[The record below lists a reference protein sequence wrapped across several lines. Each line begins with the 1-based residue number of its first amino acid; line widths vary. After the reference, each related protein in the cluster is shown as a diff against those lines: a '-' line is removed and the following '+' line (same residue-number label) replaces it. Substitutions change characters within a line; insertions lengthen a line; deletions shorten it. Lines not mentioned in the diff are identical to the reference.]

1 MAASRYDHQDK
12 GRKSVGEFI
21 EVQSPDGPFEAFLSL
36 PAAEV
41 APAIV
46 VLAEIYNVNA
56 WVRGVCDLLAQ
67 AGFVALAPDLFW
79 RQEARVHMDYTP
91 ENQQRGRKLAA
102 ELDVEKALADIDLV
116 MDVLRRDPHTNGK
129 VGVMGYCLGGQLA
142 YRSAA
147 RSTPDACVVY
157 YGTRLQ
163 DLVAE
168 VDGIRCPTA
177 LHFGALDQS
186 IPVSAAYAI
195 AERSMGKSNVA
206 VHVYEE
212 APHGFGRFG
221 HPPFRIAAAEL
232 AYDRTIALMTD
243 ALGRAKG

>member
-1 MAASRYDHQDK
+1 M
-12 GRKSVGEFI
+12 GEFI
-21 EVQSPDGPFEAFLSL
+21 SVSGPDGSFEAFLSL
-36 PAAEV
+36 PATQP

-67 AGFVALAPDLFW
+67 AGFAALAPDLFW
-79 RQEARVHMDYTP
+79 RQEARTYMDYTP

-102 ELDVEKALADIDLV
+102 ELDMDTALADVDLA
-116 MDVLRRDPHTNGK
+116 MAVLRRDPRTNGK
-129 VGVMGYCLGGQLA
+129 VGVMGYCLGGQIA

-147 RSTPDACVVY
+147 QSTPDACVVY

-177 LHFGALDQS
+177 LHFGEADQS

-195 AERSMGKSNVA
+195 AERGAGKSHVG
-206 VHVYEE
+206 VHVYGG

-221 HPPFRIAAAEL
+221 HPPFRADAAGL
-232 AYDRTIALMTD
+232 AYDRTIALITD
-243 ALGRAKG
+243 ALGQAKD